1 MAGVAHVW
9 SGAVTSTRE
18 FIAAAAG
25 PIGVLGASYYF
36 APGTVAIGKEHGIDG
51 FRFYFLGRGGVL
63 GDVESEGVARAF
75 GYFHPALVE
84 KMWNSA
90 TEKMAPRAA
99 ARLYLQCGHEL
110 AREKLVGVEGLA
122 EFCAAAEAINDAIDP
137 TGLALYSAI
146 DAEPL
151 PDDAPARAV
160 QLLSVL
166 REARGSAHLLAVRAS
181 GLSARMAHQIKRP
194 NDVRTFGWE
203 ELEVTDEDRARHQR
217 AEELTDELMEPAFA
231 TVDNDGQQ
239 ALLQGLDRIGAA
251 LA

>member
-1 MAGVAHVW
+1 
-9 SGAVTSTRE
+9 
-18 FIAAAAG
+18 
-25 PIGVLGASYYF
+25 
-36 APGTVAIGKEHGIDG
+36 
-51 FRFYFLGRGGVL
+51 
-63 GDVESEGVARAF
+63 
-75 GYFHPALVE
+75 
-84 KMWNSA
+84 
-90 TEKMAPRAA
+90 MAPRDA

-231 TVDNDGQQ
+231 TVDDDGQQ